1 MQKVILTPSG
11 PGVNFA
17 ETSVSNRF
25 DKGCQVGG
33 DPGRRSTLKD
43 VARLAGVSPATAS
56 MALSGSPRVSEATRA
71 AVRDAAARLG
81 YVPHAAGRALRSQRV
96 GAIAV
101 VLPHSS
107 EHVFSHPTLTALL
120 EGVVSVAAENDLS
133 TVVSTSRSERDEA
146 SAYRRLMQGRQADG
160 AIVASASVADANVIE
175 LARSSY
181 PLVVVG
187 RLPHLPHVTT
197 VCLDDRHGG
206 EVATRHLLE
215 VHGVRR
221 IAHISGPLGHQSAQD
236 KLAGYRAALVAAAI
250 APDPELAVE
259 GDYSD
264 GGGYE
269 AVERLL
275 RAGTPFD
282 AVFAANDQMAL
293 GAVDALR
300 AHGLAVPRDVPLVGY
315 DDILLARY
323 ASPALTSV
331 QGDMAAVG
339 ALAATRL
346 LSLID
351 RHQVPETL
359 QFLPTS
365 LVVRRSCGC
374 TEDRATT
381 EATLHHQSATSQ

>member
-1 MQKVILTPSG
+1 VDEGQ
-11 PGVNFA
+11 A
-17 ETSVSNRF
+17 
-25 DKGCQVGG
+25 
-33 DPGRRSTLKD
+33 RRSTLKD

-56 MALSGSPRVSEATRA
+56 MALSGSPRVSEAAKA
-71 AVRDAAARLG
+71 AVRAAAAQLG

-120 EGVVSVAAENDLS
+120 EGIVSVAAENDLS
-133 TVVSTSRSERDEA
+133 TVLSTSSSEQDEA
-146 SAYRRLMQGRQADG
+146 SAYRRLIQGRQADG

-175 LARSSY
+175 LARSGY

-187 RLPHLPHVTT
+187 RLPHLPHVST
-197 VCLDDRHGG
+197 VCLDDHHGG
-206 EVATRHLLE
+206 EAATRHLVQ
-215 VHGVRR
+215 VHGARR

-236 KLAGYRAALVAAAI
+236 KLAGYRAALVADAI
-250 APDPELAVE
+250 APDPALEVE

-269 AVERLL
+269 AVERLF
-275 RAGTPFD
+275 RARTPFD

-293 GAVDALR
+293 GAAGALR

-339 ALAATRL
+339 ALAARRL
-346 LSLID
+346 LSLVEG
-351 RHQVPETL
+351 HPVPETL
-359 QFLPTS
+359 TFLPTG

-374 TEDRATT
+374 AENPTT
-381 EATLHHQSATSQ
+381 AEASLLPQSATTQQLDELDQQHEREPA

>member
-1 MQKVILTPSG
+1 L
-11 PGVNFA
+11 
-17 ETSVSNRF
+17 NRF
-25 DKGCQVGG
+25 DKRRHVDEGQA
-33 DPGRRSTLKD
+33 RRSTLKD

-56 MALSGSPRVSEATRA
+56 MALSDNPRVAEATKT

-120 EGVVSVAAENDLS
+120 EGIVSVAAENDLS
-133 TVVSTSRSERDEA
+133 TVLSTSSSEQDEA

-175 LARSSY
+175 LARSAY

-187 RLPHLPHVTT
+187 RVPHLPHVTT
-197 VCLDDRHGG
+197 VCLDDYHGG
-206 EVATRHLLE
+206 EAATRHLVQ
-215 VHGVRR
+215 VHGARR
-221 IAHISGPLGHQSAQD
+221 VAHISGPLGHQSAQD
-236 KLAGYRAALVAAAI
+236 KLTGYRAALVAAAI
-250 APDPELAVE
+250 APDPALEVE

-275 RAGTPFD
+275 RARTSFE

-293 GAVDALR
+293 GAAGALR

-315 DDILLARY
+315 DDILLGRY

-339 ALAATRL
+339 ALAARRL
-346 LSLID
+346 LSLMD
-351 RHQVPETL
+351 GHPVPETVT
-359 QFLPTS
+359 FLPTG

-374 TEDRATT
+374 AEDHTMA
-381 EATLHHQSATSQ
+381 EASLHPQSATTQQLDQQLDQQQERELA